1 MYEISG
7 RSALIT
13 GAGLGIG
20 RSIALRLA
28 AEGVNLA
35 LFDLHES
42 ALGETAGLARSAGVK
57 VAAHVVDVSDAAAV
71 DTATADAGTTL
82 GGFDYLVN
90 NAAIS
95 HRNSIIEAD
104 AEHFGK
110 VMSVNVW
117 GVFNCS
123 KAVLPGMLKAGRG
136 SIVNISSW
144 AGKTALPQ
152 YFAYCTSKFA
162 VIGMT
167 QAMAVDL
174 GQHGIRVNAV
184 CPGIIM
190 NTPTRDMAEAEA
202 RARGLPPAS
211 ERAKTVPMRRLGE
224 PEDVANCVAFLLSDQ
239 ADYLTGQSIN
249 ATGGLWTN

>member
-1 MYEISG
+1 MYDIAG
-7 RSALIT
+7 RRALVT

-28 AEGVNLA
+28 AEGVHLA
-35 LFDLHES
+35 LFDINEAS
-42 ALGETAGLARSAGVK
+42 LAQAVDEVRSAGVE
-57 VAAHVVDVSDAAAV
+57 AIGHVVDVSDAAAV
-71 DTATADAGTTL
+71 NAAAAKAESIL

-90 NAAIS
+90 NAGIS
-95 HRNSIIEAD
+95 HRNSFLEAD
-104 AEHFGK
+104 EEHFGK
-110 VMSVNVW
+110 VMGVNVW
-117 GVFNCS
+117 GVFNCT
-123 KAVLPGMLKAGRG
+123 KAVIPHMLRAGKG

-144 AGKTALPQ
+144 AGKTALPH

-167 QAMAVDL
+167 QSMAVDL

-190 NTPTRDMAEAEA
+190 NTPTRELAEAEA
-202 RARGLPPAS
+202 RERGLPSAS
-211 ERAKTVPMRRLGE
+211 ERAKTVPMRRLGQ
-224 PEDVANCVAFLLSDQ
+224 PEDIANCVAFLLSDQ

-249 ATGGLWTN
+249 ATGGMWTN